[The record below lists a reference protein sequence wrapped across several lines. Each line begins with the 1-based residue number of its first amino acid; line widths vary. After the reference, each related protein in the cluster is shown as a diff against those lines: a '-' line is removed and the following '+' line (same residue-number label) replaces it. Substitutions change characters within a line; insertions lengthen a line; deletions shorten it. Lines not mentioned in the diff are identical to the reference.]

1 MNQKIDWKAARYETS
16 GTGNNHRKDLPVIK
30 GPQGHALPEVAFCGR
45 SNSGKSSLL
54 NDLTEQKALAR
65 VSKTPGKTQL
75 IHLFPIPSSL
85 VLVDLPGYGFAKVP
99 EALKK
104 SWGEGLEHY
113 FSNRDS
119 LALILLL
126 LDIRRLPSA
135 EDIQMVE
142 WARHYKK
149 NITLILTK
157 IDKVTQQER
166 KKNTD
171 AIIKTFNEP
180 SLSFLHYSVLTD
192 ARVADTR
199 ESRRELR
206 SHIIQK
212 ILSSKEPS

>member
-1 MNQKIDWKAARYETS
+1 MNQKIDWKAARYERS
-16 GTGNNHRKDLPVIK
+16 GPGEDLPVIK
-30 GPQGHALPEVAFCGR
+30 GPQGHALPEVAFSGR

-54 NDLTEQKALAR
+54 NDLTEHKELAR
-65 VSKTPGKTQL
+65 VSNTPGKTQL

-99 EALKK
+99 EAVKR

-113 FSNRDS
+113 FTNRDS

-126 LDIRRLPSA
+126 LDIRRLPSH
-135 EDIQMVE
+135 EDIQMLE

-157 IDKVTQQER
+157 IDKVTAQER
-166 KKNTD
+166 KKNTE

-180 SLSFLHYSVLTD
+180 SLPFLHYSVLQD
-192 ARVADTR
+192 AREA
-199 ESRRELR
+199 RRELR
-206 SHIIQK
+206 SHIIQQ
-212 ILSSKEPS
+212 ILSSREPS